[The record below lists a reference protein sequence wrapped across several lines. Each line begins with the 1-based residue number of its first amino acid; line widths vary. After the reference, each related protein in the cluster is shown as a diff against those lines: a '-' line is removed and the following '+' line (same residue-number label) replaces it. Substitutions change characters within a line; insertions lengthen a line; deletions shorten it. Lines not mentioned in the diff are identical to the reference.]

1 MIWNKNSLSPY
12 SPLRKL
18 ATFPKNYLGTFD
30 SHFLLLIIVIIIL
43 HFSYKITF
51 LFYFNLLNHY
61 VTLNLE
67 LFSQIYGKYVM

>member
-1 MIWNKNSLSPY
+1 MTCSSTLTLPWQP
-12 SPLRKL
+12 
-18 ATFPKNYLGTFD
+18 GFD
-30 SHFLLLIIVIIIL
+30 SHLLLLIIIIIIL